1 MGKKAKKIKKAKKDK
16 NNKKTITT
24 KNYINNFNFT
34 NGESFLRMNYLF
46 KLSEAVYNQRDK
58 NNVNI
63 NKAEDKNNNNIKEQN
78 ILSRLYIAI
87 MKDISKRNA
96 ILMNKFV
103 KKITCQK
110 CNNLLFKDLNSEM
123 KFINKNGK
131 KTLQIDCGGCHKI
144 SEIIYF

>member
-1 MGKKAKKIKKAKKDK
+1 
-16 NNKKTITT
+16 
-24 KNYINNFNFT
+24 
-34 NGESFLRMNYLF
+34 MNYLF
-46 KLSEAVYNQRDK
+46 KLSEAVYKPIDK
-58 NNVNI
+58 KKKENDNNSDNKKNENI
-63 NKAEDKNNNNIKEQN
+63 LEQN
-78 ILSRLYIAI
+78 TLSRLYIAI

-96 ILMNKFV
+96 IRLNKYV